1 MIRHLS
7 PRSYVL
13 VPAFD
18 AAASRAALAGPADLV
33 VLDLED
39 MVAPDQKP
47 RARIMLRTGLSADW
61 ADDARCVVRLN
72 AWESPAGAVDRMALA
87 GLYMPAV
94 MLPKV
99 NSAAEVAQAI
109 EGLTDAELGA
119 SAAHAIIETPDGLE
133 NATEIASAGTVSLVL
148 GAFDLAKALGVA
160 PDPTSAVILE
170 ARKKIATAARDADVG
185 SFDMPWIAV
194 EDQAGFEFH
203 ITQAKELGFSGCC
216 AMTEAQAM
224 QINALWS
231 SIS

>member
-1 MIRHLS
+1 MS
-7 PRSYVL
+7 PRSYIL

-18 AAASRAALAGPADLV
+18 AAACRAALAGPADLV

-72 AWESPAGAVDRMALA
+72 AWESSAGAVDRMALA

-99 NSAAEVAQAI
+99 KTAGDVAQAI

-133 NATEIASAGTVSLVL
+133 HVTEIARAGVASVVL
-148 GAFDLAKALGVA
+148 GAFDLAKTLGVA
-160 PDPTSAVILE
+160 PDSTSGVILD
-170 ARKKIATAARDADVG
+170 ARKKIAKAARDADVD
-185 SFDMPWIAV
+185 SYDMPWIAV
-194 EDQAGFEFH
+194 QDQAGFKAH
-203 ITQAKELGFSGCC
+203 ITQAKALGFSGCC
-216 AMTEAQAM
+216 AMTPDQAT

-231 SIS
+231 SVD